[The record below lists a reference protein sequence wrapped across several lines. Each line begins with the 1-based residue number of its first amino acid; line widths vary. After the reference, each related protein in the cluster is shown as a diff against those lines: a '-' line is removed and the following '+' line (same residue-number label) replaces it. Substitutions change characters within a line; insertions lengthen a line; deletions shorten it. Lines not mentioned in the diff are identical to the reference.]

1 MRCWINQAETTSDDI
16 KRAHQLQT
24 IRRIWCLWS
33 QSFRAIRVAP
43 SWSSML
49 VTMCWVQPRMYSTI
63 WTSTSAANCW
73 AYCYAPWIRGLVEL
87 LDISFF
93 FFLLLLF
100 FLFFKSPI
108 PPLISLGHLLIK
120 PVSSWRQPVQGVATA
135 CPRPERLNIMLHSYK
150 PFKT

>member
-1 MRCWINQAETTSDDI
+1 MSVKSEFQSHKSCTILELHAGDNVLSTAKDVFYHLDVCFSSQLLSVLLCTLDKRPSGTT
-16 KRAHQLQT
+16 RH
-24 IRRIWCLWS
+24 
-33 QSFRAIRVAP
+33 F
-43 SWSSML
+43 
-49 VTMCWVQPRMYSTI
+49 
-63 WTSTSAANCW
+63 
-73 AYCYAPWIRGLVEL
+73 
-87 LDISFF
+87 FF